1 MQFALSYATTFDKMM
16 RPVQRLAAGLYRVK
30 VHVFPLKQL
39 QTVYF
44 MNSPTDAYKVHMA
57 YPSLPGAPQGKQQQQ
72 QQKQTTNK
80 TTPKE
85 MKLNRQD

>member
-44 MNSPTDAYKVHMA
+44 MHSPTDAYKVHMA

-72 QQKQTTNK
+72 QKQTTNK

-85 MKLNRQD
+85 MKLNRQDE

>member
-1 MQFALSYATTFDKMM
+1 MQSALSYATTFDKMM

-39 QTVYF
+39 QAVYL

-57 YPSLPGAPQGKQQQQ
+57 YPSLQGVPQGKQQQ

-85 MKLNRQD
+85 MKLDRHD